1 MKGVLESKRRRT
13 TQGFRELEALAG
25 RVASGDPL
33 RDTNDAGDEERH
45 SGRTLI
51 ERTETRSIE
60 VFLIR
65 DKAHI
70 TTESSNRPHDD
81 DQDDDNV
88 LRGPRIPDRIANRVV
103 IPGCGVAIDGREQG
117 VSAKERDR
125 EIGVWRIQ
133 TTNGVLDLG

>member
-13 TQGFRELEALAG
+13 TQGFRELEALGG

-88 LRGPRIPDRIANRVV
+88 LRCPRS
-103 IPGCGVAIDGREQG
+103 DGDDFRGSESRRDTG
-117 VSAKERDR
+117 MRSRDR
-125 EIGVWRIQ
+125 WA
-133 TTNGVLDLG
+133 